1 MPLNVADLETL
12 ELYLAGVM
20 NRSDHHADT
29 VGAVALALIGAVL
42 WKKDAAPIEVRT
54 YGGKPANILWV
65 QIGGQK
71 YALAYN
77 HKKACIELRERTQNG
92 VTVAEFDNSTPTTE
106 VYRIFEELKPT
117 TP

>member
-1 MPLNVADLETL
+1 MPQTVADLQTL
-12 ELYLAGVM
+12 EAYLAGVM
-20 NRSDHHADT
+20 NRSEHHAET

-54 YGGKPANILWV
+54 YSGKPANILWV
-65 QIGGQK
+65 QIAGET

-77 HKKACIELRERTQNG
+77 HKKACIEPRERALNG
-92 VTVAEFDNSTPTTE
+92 ATVAEFDNSTPTTE

-117 TP
+117 TL